1 MPVGFLGAMK
11 IDARL
16 TFCLYCFFAA
26 LTVLAFPWALSDQND
41 FLEQFM
47 THEFLSFMGV
57 VVTIT
62 LASTANIH
70 ISLRRKE
77 ESIGDDTAFSGTR
90 ARVKASAFSLIWA
103 MFLSLALV
111 VIKPLLPSNIYLEAA
126 ANATGIAIILW
137 GILIILDIT
146 KLSFKL

>member
-1 MPVGFLGAMK
+1 MK

-16 TFCLYCFFAA
+16 SFCLYCFAA
-26 LTVLAFPWALSDQND
+26 AMTVFFFPWAISDQND
-41 FLEQFM
+41 FLRQFM
-47 THEFLSFMGV
+47 NHEFLSFMGV

-77 ESIGDDTAFSGTR
+77 ELIKDDNAFSGTR
-90 ARVKASAFSLIWA
+90 FRVKASAFSLIWA
-103 MFLSLALV
+103 MFLSVVLV
-111 VIKPLLPSNIYLEAA
+111 VTKPLLPSSVHVEAA
-126 ANATGIAIILW
+126 ANAFGIGIILW

>member
-1 MPVGFLGAMK
+1 MQTGFLGAMR

-16 TFCLYCFFAA
+16 VFCLYCLASA
-26 LTVLAFPWALSDQND
+26 ITVVSFPWVLSDQND
-41 FLEQFM
+41 FLKQFM
-47 THEFLSFMGV
+47 NHEFLSFMGV

-77 ESIGDDTAFSGTR
+77 ETLGDDSLFAGTR
-90 ARVKASAFSLIWA
+90 ARVKSSAFSLIWA
-103 MFLSLALV
+103 MFFSVLLV
-111 VIKPLLPSNIYLEAA
+111 VVKPLLPPNIYLEAL
-126 ANATGIAIILW
+126 ANAAGLAIILW

>member
-1 MPVGFLGAMK
+1 MK

-16 TFCLYCFFAA
+16 TFCLYCLASGVTA
-26 LTVLAFPWALSDQND
+26 IAFPWVLSDKND
-41 FLEQFM
+41 FLKQFM
-47 THEFLSFMGV
+47 NHEFLNFMGV

-70 ISLRRKE
+70 IALRRKE
-77 ESIGDDTAFSGTR
+77 SELGKEEIFSGTR
-90 ARVKASAFSLIWA
+90 GRVKDSAFSLIWA
-103 MFLSLALV
+103 MFLSVVLV
-111 VIKPLLPSNIYLEAA
+111 VAKPLLPVGQQIEAL
-126 ANATGIAIILW
+126 ANATGLGIILW